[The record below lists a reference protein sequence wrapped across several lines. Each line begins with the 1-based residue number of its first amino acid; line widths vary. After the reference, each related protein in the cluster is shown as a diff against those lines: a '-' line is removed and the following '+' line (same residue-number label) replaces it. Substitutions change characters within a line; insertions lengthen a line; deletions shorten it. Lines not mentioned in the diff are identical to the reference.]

1 MLMPWLD
8 ELVHLS
14 VEGEYMRRFN
24 RIQALWFA
32 IADVIAPFMKVS
44 SVRLSASQRSRV
56 RPTSPRRNCQ
66 DLWIAAPTTACQ
78 FEMVGVR
85 AQPAA
90 ALQRSWRRRIHA

>member
-44 SVRLSASQRSRV
+44 PYACQLPNGLESVRPHHGTASSARYGRKHVRSLICFVPHR
-56 RPTSPRRNCQ
+56 RPTG
-66 DLWIAAPTTACQ
+66 LW
-78 FEMVGVR
+78 VY
-85 AQPAA
+85 
-90 ALQRSWRRRIHA
+90 